1 MNVCRVFVGR
11 MPYVCLMSLKPN
23 GISYTVYPE
32 RPAKDYN
39 EWMQHITNGT
49 VQNVVDDYHE
59 KFNKLWQAFK
69 LDVQRN
75 TKKP

>member
-1 MNVCRVFVGR
+1 M
-11 MPYVCLMSLKPN
+11 LKPN
-23 GISYTVYPE
+23 GISHTVYPE
-32 RPAKDYN
+32 RPAKDSN

-75 TKKP
+75 TKKHA